1 MPTKRNF
8 GGARAAAILLSTVL
22 AAGLWGCSRE
32 KPKEEKPAAAPAAK
46 PGLAADFSGV
56 ELRALDGGTATI
68 SDYSG
73 KILFVTFLA
82 TWQEDSRQMIPILND
97 IQRKFG
103 KNVQVLA
110 VAMDKHGTPALAT
123 MLSGKDVMF
132 DAFADGG
139 AAAREFG
146 SARDLPVTYILMRD
160 GRLYKRIDGLSRQK
174 QYEAYILEMYRKRL

>member
-1 MPTKRNF
+1 LSKKTIF
-8 GGARAAAILLSTVL
+8 GGAKAAAILLAAVL
-22 AAGLWGCSRE
+22 AAGQPGCSSE
-32 KPKEEKPAAAPAAK
+32 KNREEKPPAAPAAR
-46 PGLAADFSGV
+46 PSRAADLSGV
-56 ELRALDGGTATI
+56 ELHALDGRTVTI

-82 TWQEDSRQMIPILND
+82 TWQEDSKKMIPILNE

-110 VAMDKHGTPALAT
+110 IATDRQGTPALGT
-123 MLSGKDVMF
+123 MLAGRDARF
-132 DAFADGG
+132 DAFCDGE

-160 GRLYKRIDGLSRQK
+160 GTLYKRIDGLTRQK
-174 QYEAYILEMYRKRL
+174 QYEEYILEMYRKRL